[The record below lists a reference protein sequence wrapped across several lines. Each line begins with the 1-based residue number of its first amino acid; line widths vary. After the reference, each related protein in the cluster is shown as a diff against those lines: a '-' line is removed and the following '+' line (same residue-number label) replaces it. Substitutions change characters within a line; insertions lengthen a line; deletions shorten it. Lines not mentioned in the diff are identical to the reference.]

1 MRRIIFGLLV
11 VLVATPDAR
20 ADPFTSTEFHF
31 TADFPSEPKAQGPI
45 DSMRDASGAVISRIT
60 TFTAGRKNLYAVNVT
75 IDAFLRP
82 AHVDEQKTLEA
93 ERDSAVRQGRGN
105 LTSSTPDTVGG
116 YAALRFTY
124 DAPTALI
131 KGEGVVVLVAS
142 ETPRIYVVLAE
153 RTNNAG
159 SGERAAIDR
168 FLKSF
173 QLTE

>member
-1 MRRIIFGLLV
+1 MRLVFAGLIFALLV
-11 VLVATPDAR
+11 APIAL
-20 ADPFTSTEFHF
+20 ADPFTSAEFHF
-31 TADFPSEPKAQGPI
+31 TADFPSDPKQQGPI
-45 DSMRDASGAVISRIT
+45 DSMRDSAGVVISRIT

-75 IDAFLRP
+75 VDAFLRP
-82 AHVDEQKTLEA
+82 AQVNEQKTLEA

-116 YAALRFTY
+116 HAALRFTY
-124 DAPTALI
+124 DAPSALI

-153 RTNNAG
+153 HTNNAG

-173 QLTE
+173 S